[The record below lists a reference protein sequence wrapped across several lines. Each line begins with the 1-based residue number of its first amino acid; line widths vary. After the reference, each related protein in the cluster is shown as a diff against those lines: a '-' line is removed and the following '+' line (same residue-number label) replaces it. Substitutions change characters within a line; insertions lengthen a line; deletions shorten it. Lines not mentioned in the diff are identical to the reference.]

1 MRLITCTPLGRYQWN
16 GTPVSMVTTN
26 QSELFTKVPPCSNCG
41 AVRSFELQLMPSL
54 VGKLKEAKSEKKQ
67 PIHRERESISQD
79 FGKNGTKG
87 SGEIHR
93 EGSNLLAE
101 RVMFLAAVSQVSDV
115 EIEFGTVMV
124 FTCSRSCWQDFERTV
139 DDIYREEFCLVEAD
153 PDQKLFQ

>member
-26 QSELFTKVPPCSNCG
+26 QSELFTKVPPCSHCG

-67 PIHRERESISQD
+67 PIHREHESISQD
-79 FGKNGTKG
+79 FGKNGIKG
-87 SGEIHR
+87 SGEIHS
-93 EGSNLLAE
+93 EGSNVLAE

-115 EIEFGTVMV
+115 DIEFGTVMV
-124 FTCSRSCWQDFERTV
+124 FTCSRDRKSTRLNSSHMSESRMPSS
-139 DDIYREEFCLVEAD
+139 A
-153 PDQKLFQ
+153 

>member
-1 MRLITCTPLGRYQWN
+1 
-16 GTPVSMVTTN
+16 MVTTN
-26 QSELFTKVPPCSNCG
+26 QSELFTKVPPCDQCG

-54 VGKLKEAKSEKKQ
+54 VGKLKKAKNEEMQ
-67 PIHRERESISQD
+67 PIHRENEPISQD
-79 FGKNGTKG
+79 FEKKGIKG
-87 SGEIHR
+87 SGEIHS

-101 RVMFLAAVSQVSDV
+101 RIMFLAAVSQVSDV

-124 FTCSRSCWQDFERTV
+124 FSCSRSCWQDFEMTV